1 MILLVVLL
9 DVQQQHVC
17 VPFRFQVYLVHPSM
31 DVELPPQLQLLPF
44 RIISPTCVVF
54 LLLVSGSKD
63 GG

>member
-9 DVQQQHVC
+9 DVQQHVC
-17 VPFRFQVYLVHPSM
+17 VPFRLQMYLVHPSM

-44 RIISPTCVVF
+44 RSISATCVVF